1 MTAITLPQPVITTPS
16 SAYRDGAGRSRKAM
30 FYLDPEPTGVGDKA
44 RAVQL
49 FVSHYKDRKCF
60 TASLTPVTVERGE
73 HFTSEGFMLFSGTI
87 IKREP
92 VARFSKAALE
102 AFFAQALAE
111 LPEKV
116 AGIPALAAMFTDHET
131 ASERVL

>member
-1 MTAITLPQPVITTPS
+1 MTAITLPEPVITIPG
-16 SAYRDGAGRSRKAM
+16 SAYRDEVGRSRKAT
-30 FYLDPEPTGVGDKA
+30 FYLDPAPTQPGEKA

-60 TASLTPVTVERGE
+60 SASLTPVTIERGE
-73 HFTSEGFMLFSGTI
+73 NFTSEGFMLFSGAT
-87 IKREP
+87 IKRQP

-102 AFFAQALAE
+102 AFLAETLAE
-111 LPEKV
+111 LPEKI
-116 AGIPALAAMFTDHET
+116 AEYPALAAMFADHET